1 MVLLRGGTAQPVSL
15 WGCVQGR
22 APHPASRQPLC
33 PQGWKGSRL
42 AGLHPRVC
50 YRWIWGVVLPAGCPG
65 THPARRRQ
73 LLPRGLR
80 GASGGQS
87 HVPILAVRTRWELG
101 QCGPR
106 CPTGKGLGSAL
117 GDAGDTG
124 PWLSMCVRSVPP
136 GASSD
141 PKRGLGSQ
149 THWSLRSSLFLESV
163 EGDPHCRC
171 WERWHGQSHPQHSS
185 MFPLSRDSP
194 QPPDSSRPLPA
205 PAGHPDPA
213 IAGVTV
219 PAHHLPPHRPG
230 MTPRKGWGQGRRL
243 HSPGAEPGLLS
254 GSPSFGDVSPA
265 AMSLLGGV
273 L

>member
-22 APHPASRQPLC
+22 APHPASWQPLC

-73 LLPRGLR
+73 LLPRRGLR

-141 PKRGLGSQ
+141 PNRGQAPKPTGPYAVVCSWKVWRGIPTAGAGNGGTASPIRSIPACSLCPGIHHSPQ
-149 THWSLRSSLFLESV
+149 THPGLCQPQQGILTRPSLES
-163 EGDPHCRC
+163 
-171 WERWHGQSHPQHSS
+171 
-185 MFPLSRDSP
+185 L
-194 QPPDSSRPLPA
+194 
-205 PAGHPDPA
+205 
-213 IAGVTV
+213 
-219 PAHHLPPHRPG
+219 
-230 MTPRKGWGQGRRL
+230 
-243 HSPGAEPGLLS
+243 
-254 GSPSFGDVSPA
+254 
-265 AMSLLGGV
+265 SLLTTSLPTALG
-273 L
+273 